1 VRPRCGALLLVL
13 WAAVPVRAEPPKVPT
28 GPVVAPVGGRP
39 QVVTVEVPKEFGMA
53 PAFSPEDCLL
63 FPGEADAS
71 GRKVYLVQPYR
82 PGVYRAVFWTKGE
95 TAYSTLVI
103 DASGAAP
110 TPPGPKP
117 PDPVVPP
124 VPPPDGKLGLVKAS
138 RDGLAKVTTPGK
150 AAAAGAL
157 ARAQRSLAS
166 AIAAGGVTEP
176 AKILEAWRDANKA
189 AVGAP
194 ADWKPWGDA
203 VTPALQKAYTD
214 GRLADKAAWAA
225 AFEEI
230 ALGLEG

>member
-63 FPGEADAS
+63 FPGESDAS

-117 PDPVVPP
+117 PDPVPP
-124 VPPPDGKLGLVKAS
+124 VDPLTKAL
-138 RDGLAKVTTPGK
+138 RDAYATE
-150 AAAAGAL
+150 AAADRGVKVGAL
-157 ARAQRSLAS
+157 ARAMRDGAGFARDTTLATNAALTAKVSQRTQELVGAGTLPAVRKAIGAHLAS
-166 AIAAGGVTEP
+166 AFPTTVFDLTADRRDQFAAEYAKIAA
-176 AKILEAWRDANKA
+176 ALE
-189 AVGAP
+189 
-194 ADWKPWGDA
+194 
-203 VTPALQKAYTD
+203 
-214 GRLADKAAWAA
+214 
-225 AFEEI
+225 
-230 ALGLEG
+230 GLE